1 MVLAINSKQHC
12 NANAASV
19 PLGRGY
25 VSSDVRTQ
33 HLAVAYGYISAEA
46 EESQSN
52 QLLSQHAL
60 RCSNEKREDVED
72 VVAITCFG
80 LSPK

>member
-1 MVLAINSKQHC
+1 MNWGISLQLSANYSQNMVLAINSKQHC

-60 RCSNEKREDVED
+60 RCSVTINR
-72 VVAITCFG
+72 
-80 LSPK
+80 